1 MSDQLIL
8 KFLTEFIATALKHQ
22 HIERL
27 IRENW
32 RYTHIQQSYVQEAR
46 PLLRTTDRLA
56 SELRQACADLA
67 EPTYF
72 SRLARQLTEL
82 WDNYR
87 NNTGL
92 YLAERIAPNR
102 ERMQKS
108 RETFESELRTIDEGL
123 KKLNNQ

>member
-22 HIERL
+22 HLERL

-32 RYTHIQQSYVQEAR
+32 RYKHIQQVYIQEAK
-46 PLLRTTDRLA
+46 PILRNAERLI

-72 SRLARQLTEL
+72 SRLARHITEL

-87 NNTGL
+87 NNLGI
-92 YLAERIAPNR
+92 YLAEQVPQNR
-102 ERMQKS
+102 ERLQKS
-108 RETFESELRTIDEGL
+108 RETFENQLRSTNDGL
-123 KKLNNQ
+123 KKLNQ